1 MFIFVTFHFSEE
13 TILPQFKTFAE
24 QFVRVLQTRD
34 NPAFI
39 AKLRRQNVI
48 PERIQNKVTAA
59 YDNESANS
67 LLFAFLCE
75 QATHESLSKLLAAM
89 IEAEGHPAM
98 NKLGR
103 EMKTALGL

>member
-1 MFIFVTFHFSEE
+1 MFISVTFHFSEE
-13 TILPQFKTFAE
+13 TVLPQFKTFAE
-24 QFVRVLQTRD
+24 HFVRFLQTRD

-39 AKLRRQNVI
+39 AKLHRQKVI
-48 PERIQNKVTAA
+48 PESTQNKVIAA

-67 LLFAFLCE
+67 ILFAFLCE

-89 IEAEGHPAM
+89 IEAEGYPAM

-103 EMKTALGL
+103 EMKTKLGL

>member
-1 MFIFVTFHFSEE
+1 MFISVTFHFSEG
-13 TILPQFKTFAE
+13 TVLPQFKTFAE
-24 QFVRVLQTRD
+24 HFVKFLQTRD

-39 AKLRRQNVI
+39 AKLHRQNVI

-67 LLFAFLCE
+67 LLFDFLCE

-89 IEAEGHPAM
+89 IEAEGYPAM

-103 EMKTALGL
+103 EMKTDLRL